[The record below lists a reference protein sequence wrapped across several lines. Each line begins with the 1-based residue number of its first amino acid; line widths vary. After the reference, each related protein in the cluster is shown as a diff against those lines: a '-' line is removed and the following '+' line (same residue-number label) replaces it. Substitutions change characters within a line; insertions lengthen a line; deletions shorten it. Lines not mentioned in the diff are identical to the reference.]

1 MVSQKALIGEIFA
14 TFVLPPFQALN
25 ITGRPGTRQPGLLM
39 RRSELTGTFHVGPRH
54 REKLKGHHTEFA
66 FSHGLTLIRF
76 LENCFHGTPQNNGN
90 RSRNKFHISLK
101 SRLQLA
107 GGGGGG
113 VPDPW
118 HWLTHG
124 TWAQLQC
131 RRAISSCNHHHQA
144 PGPSLDLVDTKIAG
158 YKPNWCLTWTSTG
171 A

>member
-1 MVSQKALIGEIFA
+1 MKALLIVEIFA

-54 REKLKGHHTEFA
+54 REKLKGHHREFA

-107 GGGGGG
+107 GGGGDGGG

-118 HWLTHG
+118 HWHTHG

-131 RRAISSCNHHHQA
+131 RSAISSCNHHHQA
-144 PGPSLDLVDTKIAG
+144 PGPSLDCVDTKIAG
-158 YKPNWCLTWTSTG
+158 YKPN
-171 A
+171 